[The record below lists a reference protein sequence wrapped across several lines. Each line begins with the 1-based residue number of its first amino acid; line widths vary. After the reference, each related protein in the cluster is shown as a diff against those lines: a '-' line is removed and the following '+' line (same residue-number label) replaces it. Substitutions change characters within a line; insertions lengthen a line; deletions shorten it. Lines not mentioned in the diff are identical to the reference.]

1 MNYYARMSTISFI
14 ESRDLIKNILVED
27 VTKRLTIPQILCHM
41 WFASKQLTYDSYE
54 PEPALVPFPTTSK
67 RPSTPEAQSRC
78 NSESTAPDSSEAST
92 QESPSP
98 FIKQP
103 ELISSTPTTPEDS
116 IADPF
121 ESTGNEASDKPS
133 IQRHSSNSTIRRT
146 SGSDIESL
154 SSKLAKT
161 SDRQPATVIEEDGD
175 GVKCHTPSSL
185 LRTSSSKGPPTL
197 PVRTPARTKRRSV
210 SSVMSETG
218 SPILDKTPTP
228 LPAPSSPDIDF
239 VSLLTASTP
248 VMFSTPDERR
258 LLNTLASLGFD
269 TAQIVHSVLSYA
281 CDSAGALWWML
292 RKKEEKMA
300 FEDVTHTA
308 LNVPISLD
316 PTISKTEPRPTD
328 ELRETKQKKKKK
340 TNAGVQT
347 DAQTQK
353 EELVAPQFAFV
364 PPTPTTSARPTTP
377 PHKNGTPVWSPLL
390 SPTSSSTCGG
400 DSSSKSHP
408 STPSGSLKEMGSK
421 GRKARAGSVSIMQRA
436 TTALEAAGLVRK
448 KSTEAVRDEKERDKH
463 RDNDRRV
470 ASGEEPRLSHSST
483 SSKLTKTPPLK
494 PVREYFPPSTPPPNE
509 LRPNAAQI
517 GSPWV
522 LADGRDVVSTS
533 AIATVNA
540 KGEMLQSLSTPNISE
555 TVSKPVAPVRNKSN
569 LLAAFRLWFNEE
581 RKGKRKEEIGNMGQ
595 PVSARLP
602 NRRNS
607 SSGKFTAGRGKHR
620 AQRPSISSR
629 RSSSVNSRRS
639 SVQSAHMV
647 LVESP
652 LQTRKSLGNHTPNS
666 EPAGEHS
673 SRPSSIRSL
682 SMQQVHRKSPSQSS
696 AGSVHLRASSPM
708 QKFHRRAG
716 SGSST
721 RVVRQVVPTSRTL
734 HVRSNSATSSLYS
747 PPSSRPTSFYE
758 PSETEGSG
766 NLNSRTASPYRSR
779 RRSTDDNSIASSR
792 RSGPVIA
799 STFVAQ
805 KRQGAFSSPAHGNTI
820 GRSSWKK
827 SWGIEPPG
835 WSSRTAHLPIEV
847 IDILP
852 SNEPISIRDVF
863 SGKANAAAGDDSDWV
878 DEDDDIPAL
887 AGGLGQMGTSLS
899 MSSTSSSQHLLQ
911 VEPQPITLSPAPRGQ
926 RSKRNNNRVS
936 SGSGGRSK
944 PGHSP
949 ALKSSPLPVETV
961 YDSTETRSGRRQLPA
976 GRSGPAFRHAIQ
988 EEDEGEEE

>member
-1 MNYYARMSTISFI
+1 MSTISFV

-27 VTKRLTIPQILCHM
+27 VTKRLTIPQILCHL
-41 WFASKQLTYDSYE
+41 WFTSKQLTYE
-54 PEPALVPFPTTSK
+54 PEPVSVPFPTTSK
-67 RPSTPEAQSRC
+67 RPSTPEAQSRR

-103 ELISSTPTTPEDS
+103 ELISSVPTTPEDS

-121 ESTGNEASDKPS
+121 ESTDNESSNKPS

-175 GVKCHTPSSL
+175 GVKCHYPSSL
-185 LRTSSSKGPPTL
+185 LRSSSSKGPPL

-228 LPAPSSPDIDF
+228 LLAPSSRDIDF

-292 RKKEEKMA
+292 RKKEERTLL
-300 FEDVTHTA
+300 EDITHTA
-308 LNVPISLD
+308 LDVPVSLD
-316 PTISKTEPRPTD
+316 PTISETEPRPND
-328 ELRETKQKKKKK
+328 ESRESKQKKKKK
-340 TNAGVQT
+340 KNAGIQT
-347 DAQTQK
+347 DAQVQK
-353 EELVAPQFAFV
+353 EMLVAPQFAFV
-364 PPTPTTSARPTTP
+364 PPTPTSSARPTTP

-408 STPSGSLKEMGSK
+408 STPSGSLRERDKELGSK

-448 KSTEAVRDEKERDKH
+448 RSAEAVRDEKEKDKH
-463 RDNDRRV
+463 RENDRRM
-470 ASGEEPRLSHSST
+470 ASGEEPRLSHSSA

-494 PVREYFPPSTPPPNE
+494 PAREFFPPSTPPPNE
-509 LRPNAAQI
+509 SRHNAAQI

-522 LADGRDVVSTS
+522 LADGREFVSTS
-533 AIATVNA
+533 AIAAVNA

-555 TVSKPVAPVRNKSN
+555 TAPKPVPPTRNKSN

-581 RKGKRKEEIGNMGQ
+581 RKGKRKEEIGNIGGQ

-602 NRRNS
+602 SRRNS
-607 SSGKFTAGRGKHR
+607 SSGKFAGSRGRHR

-652 LQTRKSLGNHTPNS
+652 LQTRKPLGNHTPNS
-666 EPAGEHS
+666 EPPGEHS
-673 SRPSSIRSL
+673 SRPSSIRSV
-682 SMQQVHRKSPSQSS
+682 SMQQAHRKSPSQSS
-696 AGSVHLRASSPM
+696 AGSIHLRASSPM

-721 RVVRQVVPTSRTL
+721 RVVRQIVPTSRTL
-734 HVRSNSATSSLYS
+734 HARSNSATSSLYS

-779 RRSTDDNSIASSR
+779 RRSTDDSISGSR
-792 RSGPVIA
+792 RSGPVVA

-805 KRQGAFSSPAHGNTI
+805 KRQGAFSSPAHGHTI

-863 SGKANAAAGDDSDWV
+863 SGKANAVAGDDSDWV
-878 DEDDDIPAL
+878 DEDDDIPSL

-949 ALKSSPLPVETV
+949 APKSSPLPAETV